1 MVDVIEHNLKKKEM
15 ILTEQDTNDLENFA
29 NEIPTKYG
37 LPILSWLNG
46 IKERNDTKGKGKK

>member
-1 MVDVIEHNLKKKEM
+1 M